1 MSKSN
6 SNNSSKF
13 SFALLKRILSYSKP
27 YKKLFLAAVVLTL
40 TLSSLAI
47 VRPLLINRTL
57 NVVGN
62 EVVNSA
68 GYLSAAD
75 KLLFLNKMGLI
86 LLGVLVLEAILQFS
100 NIYIT
105 NLLGQNIVKDLRKQ
119 VYSHILKLKNTYF
132 DNTPVGTLVTRAIS
146 DIESLSDV
154 FSQGFIVIAGDI
166 LMLVIFVTVML
177 LKNWALALVTLSTIP
192 LLLIATNLFKNGVK
206 KTFNDVRNAVAALN
220 AFTNEHIS
228 GMRIVQL
235 FNREKI
241 EFEKFKEINEKHKV
255 ANIKSIWY
263 YSVFFPVVEILSAV
277 SIALFIWF
285 AGAKSNTF
293 NLQLGDITFF
303 IMMINMVFRPIRML
317 ADRLNTLQMGVVSSE
332 RVFKVIDTVE
342 VIEDKGLVSALSVK
356 GKVEFKNVWFAYK
369 EENYVLKDVSFT
381 INAGETVAIIGATG
395 AGKSSIIN
403 LISRFYEINKGQ
415 LLVDDIDV
423 KQYNLSELRQAVGV
437 VLQDVFLFNDTIL
450 NNITLHNPLITEAQ
464 VIAAAKEIGIHEFID
479 SLPGGYHYNVKE
491 RGAMLSAGQRQLVA
505 FVRAYVYNPP
515 IFVLDEATS
524 SIDLETEK
532 LIQKAS
538 IELSK
543 NRTSI
548 VIAHRLSTINHAN
561 KIIVMEKGKV
571 IEQGQTFDLIN
582 KVDGVYKKMLDL
594 A

>member
-1 MSKSN
+1 MSEQKHT
-6 SNNSSKF
+6 SKF
-13 SFALLKRILSYSKP
+13 SLGLLKRILSYSKP
-27 YKKLFLAAVVLTL
+27 YKKLFVLAIVLTL

-47 VRPLLINRTL
+47 VRPLLINKTL

-62 EVVNSA
+62 EVVGSE
-68 GYLSAAD
+68 GYLNFSD
-75 KLLFLNKMGLI
+75 KLNFINRMGLMLVG
-86 LLGVLVLEAILQFS
+86 LLLLEALLQFT
-100 NIYIT
+100 NIYVT

-119 VYSHILKLKNTYF
+119 VYTHILKLKNTYF

-166 LMLVIFVTVML
+166 LMLIIFITTLL
-177 LKNWALALVTLSTIP
+177 LKNWAVALVTLSTIP

-206 KTFNDVRNAVAALN
+206 KTFNEVRNAIASLN

-241 EFEKFKEINEKHKV
+241 EYEKFTEINKKHKD
-255 ANIKSIWY
+255 ANIRSIWY

-277 SIALFIWF
+277 SIALFVWF
-285 AGAKSNTF
+285 AGAKSNTY

-317 ADRLNTLQMGVVSSE
+317 ADRLNTLQMGVVASE
-332 RVFKVIDTVE
+332 RVFRVIDTEE
-342 VIEDKGLVSALSVK
+342 VIEEKGTISAK
-356 GKVEFKNVWFAYK
+356 HIQGKIEFKNVWFAYRD
-369 EENYVLKDVSFT
+369 ENYVIKDVSFP
-381 INAGETVAIIGATG
+381 IKKGQTVAIIGATG

-403 LISRFYEINKGQ
+403 LLSRFYEINKGEI
-415 LLVDDIDV
+415 LIDDV
-423 KQYNLSELRQAVGV
+423 PVSNYNLSELRESIGV

-450 NNITLHNPLITEAQ
+450 NNITLHNPNITEAD
-464 VIAAAKEIGIHEFID
+464 VIAAAKKIGIHDFIQA
-479 SLPGGYHYNVKE
+479 LPHGYHYHVKE
-491 RGAMLSAGQRQLVA
+491 RGTMLSAGQRQLVA

-524 SIDLETEK
+524 SIDMETEQ

-538 IELSK
+538 IELAK

-548 VIAHRLSTINHAN
+548 IIAHRLSTIHHAN
-561 KIIVMEKGKV
+561 YIIVMDKGKV
-571 IEQGQTFDLIN
+571 IEQGNATELMD
-582 KVDGVYKKMLDL
+582 KVDGVYQKMLQFT
-594 A
+594 

>member
-1 MSKSN
+1 MSEQKHT
-6 SNNSSKF
+6 SKF
-13 SFALLKRILSYSKP
+13 SIGLLKRILSYSKP
-27 YKKLFLAAVVLTL
+27 YKKLFAFAVVLTL

-47 VRPLLINRTL
+47 IRPLLINQTL

-62 EVVNSA
+62 EVVGSE
-68 GYLSAAD
+68 GYLNSSD
-75 KLLFLNKMGLI
+75 KLYFINKMGLMLVG
-86 LLGVLVLEAILQFS
+86 LLLLEAILQFT
-100 NIYIT
+100 NIYVT

-119 VYSHILKLKNTYF
+119 VYTHILKLKNTYF

-166 LMLVIFVTVML
+166 LMLIIFITTLL
-177 LKNWALALVTLSTIP
+177 LKNWAVALVTLSTIP

-206 KTFNDVRNAVAALN
+206 KTFNEVRNAIASLN

-241 EFEKFKEINEKHKV
+241 EYEKFTEINKKHKN
-255 ANIKSIWY
+255 ANIRSIWY

-277 SIALFIWF
+277 SIALFVWF
-285 AGAKSNTF
+285 AGAKSNTY

-317 ADRLNTLQMGVVSSE
+317 ADRLNTLQMGVVASE
-332 RVFKVIDTVE
+332 RVFRVIDTE
-342 VIEDKGLVSALSVK
+342 DVIEEKGTISAEHIQ
-356 GKVEFKNVWFAYK
+356 GKVEFKDVWFAYRD
-369 EENYVLKDVSFT
+369 ENYVLNDVSFS
-381 INAGETVAIIGATG
+381 INKGQTVAIIGATG

-403 LISRFYEINKGQ
+403 LLSRFYEINKGEI
-415 LLVDDIDV
+415 LIDNV
-423 KQYNLSELRQAVGV
+423 PVSDYNLSELRESIGV

-450 NNITLHNPLITEAQ
+450 NNITLHNPNITEAD
-464 VIAAAKEIGIHEFID
+464 VIAAAKKIGIHEFIEA
-479 SLPGGYHYNVKE
+479 LPNGYHYHVKE
-491 RGAMLSAGQRQLVA
+491 RGTMLSAGQRQLVA
-505 FVRAYVYNPP
+505 FVRAYVYDPP

-524 SIDLETEK
+524 SIDLETEQ

-538 IELSK
+538 IELAK

-548 VIAHRLSTINHAN
+548 IIAHRLSTIHHAN
-561 KIIVMEKGKV
+561 YIIVMDKGKV
-571 IEQGQTFDLIN
+571 IEQGEATKLMD
-582 KVDGVYKKMLDL
+582 KVDGVYQKMLQFI
-594 A
+594 

>member
-68 GYLSAAD
+68 GYLSPAG

-86 LLGVLVLEAILQFS
+86 LLGVLILEAILQFS

-241 EFEKFKEINEKHKV
+241 EYEKFKEINEKHKV

-342 VIEDKGLVSALSVK
+342 VIEDKGQVSALSVK

-415 LLVDDIDV
+415 LLVDDVDV

-450 NNITLHNPLITEAQ
+450 NNITLHNPLITEGQ

-571 IEQGQTFDLIN
+571 IEQGQTSDLIN